1 MADARVLLRSQRETR
16 RINHPHASYTGSGR
30 LLCTVCNTTIK
41 SEQFWPNHLRN
52 PDHAARIQKLQ
63 SASITQSNKK
73 RKADDD
79 DDETSDVDEGRKRM
93 KVTDEIVEAALA
105 VKPVAVEQ
113 PVVQQMPTESNAV
126 AQTLATMDA
135 STSIKTTPAVEE
147 DAEWLELQ
155 RAIDSSNVP
164 SSKPLISSSATISAP
179 AMSAEEIAAQAREE
193 QSVQRGRRDEELVAE
208 KEDAVRALQDE
219 FQEMEELEDRV
230 RRMREKREALRVG
243 RPVGEDMVGSGITTT
258 GETTMVVEANAESD
272 DSGLS
277 ENNAS
282 GTRANQDG
290 ASMKNN
296 EEDDDDDDDDEDE
309 DFDSWTFGVQ

>member
-1 MADARVLLRSQRETR
+1 MADARALLRSQRETR

-63 SASITQSNKK
+63 NASNAQSNKK

-93 KVTDEIVEAALA
+93 KATDRVVET
-105 VKPVAVEQ
+105 PVALKTVSEE
-113 PVVQQMPTESNAV
+113 PVVEER
-126 AQTLATMDA
+126 LAISKATTQNLA
-135 STSIKTTPAVEE
+135 EENTATSTKTAPAEEE

-155 RAIDSSNVP
+155 RAINSSDVP
-164 SSKPLISSSATISAP
+164 SSKPSIPAAATISAP

-230 RRMREKREALRVG
+230 RKLREKREALRVG
-243 RPVGEDMVGSGITTT
+243 GAQGGAITSGITTN
-258 GETTMVVEANAESD
+258 GETTTAGTADTKSDENQIAQSNNETEPDGGVSTKNVE
-272 DSGLS
+272 
-277 ENNAS
+277 
-282 GTRANQDG
+282 
-290 ASMKNN
+290 
-296 EEDDDDDDDDEDE
+296 EEDDDDDDE
-309 DFDSWTFGVQ
+309 DFDDWTFGVQ

>member
-1 MADARVLLRSQRETR
+1 MADVRALLRSQRETR

-52 PDHAARIQKLQ
+52 PDHAARIQMLQ
-63 SASITQSNKK
+63 SASTTQSNKK

-93 KVTDEIVEAALA
+93 KATDGIVEAPLA

-113 PVVQQMPTESNAV
+113 SVVQQIPTESNAV
-126 AQTLATMDA
+126 APTLATDDVL
-135 STSIKTTPAVEE
+135 TPIKTTSAVEE

-155 RAIDSSNVP
+155 RAIDLSNAP
-164 SSKPLISSSATISAP
+164 SSKPPVPASATISAP

-193 QSVQRGRRDEELVAE
+193 QSVQRGKRDEELVAE

-243 RPVGEDMVGSGITTT
+243 RPMEEGIVGSDITTT
-258 GETTMVVEANAESD
+258 GATPTTGEADAEGD
-272 DSGLS
+272 DSGPS
-277 ENNAS
+277 QNNAS
-282 GTRANQDG
+282 DTRANQDC
-290 ASMKNN
+290 ASTKNN
-296 EEDDDDDDDDEDE
+296 DDDDDDEDE
-309 DFDSWTFGVQ
+309 DFDSWTFGAQ